1 MLTPAERLEEILKLL
16 DKLEDISAD
25 TPIVVEGRRDVEAFK
40 RMGIA
45 RNVVSIG
52 KGLSIFTFC
61 ENISREHAEVVVMTD
76 WDRKGGRLARS
87 LKEAFE
93 ANGVKVNDRL
103 RAQLVMLSKKE
114 VKDIESMPT
123 FIGRLRALA
132 NRQD

>member
-1 MLTPAERLEEILKLL
+1 MLTPAERLDEILKLL
-16 DKLEDISAD
+16 DMLEDISAE
-25 TPIVVEGRRDVEAFK
+25 TPVIVEGMRDIEALR
-40 RMGIA
+40 RMGITK
-45 RNVVSIG
+45 NVVSMG

-61 ENISREHAEVVVMTD
+61 EGISRTHHEVVVLTD
-76 WDRKGGRLARS
+76 WDRKGGRLARA

-93 ANGVKVNDRL
+93 ANGVKVNDRI

-123 FIGRLRALA
+123 FIGRLRALT

>member
-16 DKLEDISAD
+16 DQIEDVSAKA
-25 TPIVVEGRRDVEAFK
+25 PIVVEGIRDVEALK
-40 RMGIA
+40 RMGITK
-45 RNVVSIG
+45 NVVSIG
-52 KGLSIFTFC
+52 KGLSIFAFC
-61 ENISREHAEVVVMTD
+61 EGISRKHKQVVVMTD

-103 RAQLVMLSKKE
+103 RAQLVVLSKKE

-123 FIGRLRALA
+123 FIGRLRTLA